1 MAEVLTAVATLCVF
15 LAIYEALRRRSARHG
30 GTKPVVQ
37 WVWLA
42 AIVSCAALALAVA
55 IVRGG

>member
-1 MAEVLTAVATLCVF
+1 MPEVLTAIAVLCVF
-15 LAIYEALRRRSARHG
+15 LALYEALRRRSARHG

-42 AIVSCAALALAVA
+42 AIVGCAALALAVGLLS
-55 IVRGG
+55 GG

>member
-1 MAEVLTAVATLCVF
+1 MPEVLTAIATLCVF
-15 LAIYEALRRRSARHG
+15 LAIYEALRRWSARHS

-42 AIVSCAALALAVA
+42 AIVACAGIALVLGLVLPS
-55 IVRGG
+55 

>member
-1 MAEVLTAVATLCVF
+1 MPELLSAVAALCVF

-37 WVWLA
+37 WLWLA
-42 AIVSCAALALAVA
+42 AIVACAALALAVGL
-55 IVRGG
+55 VLRS

>member
-1 MAEVLTAVATLCVF
+1 MPEVLTAVATLCVF

>member
-1 MAEVLTAVATLCVF
+1 MPEVLAAVGALCIF

-42 AIVSCAALALAVA
+42 AIVGCAALALAVA